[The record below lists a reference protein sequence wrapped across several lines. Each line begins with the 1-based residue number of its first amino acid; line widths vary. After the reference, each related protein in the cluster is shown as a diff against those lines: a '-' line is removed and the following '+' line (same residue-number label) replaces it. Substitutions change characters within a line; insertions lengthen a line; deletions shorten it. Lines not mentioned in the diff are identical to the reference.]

1 MFKKLVVGFTV
12 LIVLTMSALAADTL
26 IYEANFNKNDAKKVK
41 WLPGEGEWEIEK
53 DTMVNYDIMSLDTN
67 IYQELEQFSDGTY
80 IYEYKVTYLESGNEY
95 APAAGLHFMASD
107 GETANRGDSYLVF
120 QDNNSMQLYRSIAG
134 SMYNVTLVP
143 GFGAVVGDTSVI
155 RTEYNTKTG
164 LIKVYLNDTL
174 VIEFADTDPIMDGI
188 AISFRTNG
196 TVAAYDY
203 VKVWFRK

>member
-1 MFKKLVVGFTV
+1 MSKKLVISFIV
-12 LIVLTMSALAADTL
+12 LVVLTMSALAADTL

-41 WLPGEGEWEIEK
+41 WLSVEGEWEIEK

-67 IYQELEQFSDGTY
+67 IYQELEQFGDGTY
-80 IYEYKVTYLESGNEY
+80 IYEYKVTYLEQGNEY

-107 GETANRGDSYLVF
+107 GEATNRGDSYLVF
-120 QDNNSMQLYRSIAG
+120 QDNSSMQLYRSIAG
-134 SMYNVTLVP
+134 SMYNVLLIP

-164 LIKVYLNDTL
+164 LIQVYLNNTL
-174 VIEFADTDPIMDGI
+174 VIEYGDTDPIMDGI
-188 AISFRTNG
+188 AISLRTNG